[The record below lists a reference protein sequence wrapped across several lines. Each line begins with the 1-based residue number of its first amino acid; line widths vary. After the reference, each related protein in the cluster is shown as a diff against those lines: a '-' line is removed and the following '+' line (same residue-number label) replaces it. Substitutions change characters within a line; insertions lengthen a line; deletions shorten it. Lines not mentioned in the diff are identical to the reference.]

1 MFESIAAK
9 LINKLIISNFYDNL
23 VTFKSI
29 LIRYINLITEIFIS
43 VLPKFIFQLD
53 FYFYLK

>member
-1 MFESIAAK
+1 MFESIGAK
-9 LINKLIISNFYDNL
+9 LINRLTILNFYDNL
-23 VTFKSI
+23 FTFESI
-29 LIRYINLITEIFIS
+29 LIRNINLITEIFIS

>member
-1 MFESIAAK
+1 MFESIGV
-9 LINKLIISNFYDNL
+9 NL

-29 LIRYINLITEIFIS
+29 LIGNINLITEIFIS

>member
-1 MFESIAAK
+1 MFESFAAK